1 MTHGDLPCT
10 RAGANRDA
18 VARAPLPAAAP
29 ALRYYK
35 GALPLLLPM
44 KGLFVE

>member
-1 MTHGDLPCT
+1 MVIFRVPVPALIGMPSPW
-10 RAGANRDA
+10 
-18 VARAPLPAAAP
+18 APVPAAAP
-29 ALRYYK
+29 ALRYYM